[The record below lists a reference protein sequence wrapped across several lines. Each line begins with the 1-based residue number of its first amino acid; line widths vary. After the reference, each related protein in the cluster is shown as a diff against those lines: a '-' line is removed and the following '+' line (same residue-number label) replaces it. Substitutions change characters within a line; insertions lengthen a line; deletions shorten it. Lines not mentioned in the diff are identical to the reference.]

1 MLSARIQTMTQ
12 PRVRS
17 LLVVLPLLASA
28 CTIGPPPVGL
38 ETVAEE
44 LSACDVVF
52 VGEEHDNDVG
62 HLQHYQL
69 LRMLHAERGDLVLS
83 MEMFERDV
91 QPVLDQYLRGEIDE
105 AAFLAESRPWGN
117 YREHYRPMVEY
128 AKRHGLPVVAANCP
142 TPLARQVAK
151 EGVAAAAGNPNA
163 AAETSS
169 PKDAYWDAFQAAM
182 AGHGGVDEDT
192 VYSFYQAQCLKDDT
206 MAESILAARA
216 GKDPAPLVFHVQGK
230 FHGDGGMG
238 AAARVSW
245 RAPELR
251 CAVLTMSSAPNVVQT
266 APGRYRLDVPTQ
278 PDIKEVEAPGDH
290 TDAVEEEPVEM
301 EVGGRP
307 ALGFMP
313 NYDDGVLG
321 VLVDMVV
328 EGGPAEAGGLRAADV
343 IVAIDARDIDSVA
356 DYMDALANLTI
367 GQQVKVRV
375 LRGDEEKTFDVKV
388 GRRSH

>member
-1 MLSARIQTMTQ
+1 MRRCLSMLVLLACAGPAAGPA
-12 PRVRS
+12 PRV
-17 LLVVLPLLASA
+17 
-28 CTIGPPPVGL
+28 
-38 ETVAEE
+38 
-44 LSACDVVF
+44 
-52 VGEEHDNDVG
+52 
-62 HLQHYQL
+62 
-69 LRMLHAERGDLVLS
+69 
-83 MEMFERDV
+83 
-91 QPVLDQYLRGEIDE
+91 
-105 AAFLAESRPWGN
+105 
-117 YREHYRPMVEY
+117 
-128 AKRHGLPVVAANCP
+128 
-142 TPLARQVAK
+142 
-151 EGVAAAAGNPNA
+151 
-163 AAETSS
+163 
-169 PKDAYWDAFQAAM
+169 DA
-182 AGHGGVDEDT
+182 
-192 VYSFYQAQCLKDDT
+192 
-206 MAESILAARA
+206 
-216 GKDPAPLVFHVQGK
+216 P
-230 FHGDGGMG
+230 
-238 AAARVSW
+238 
-245 RAPELR
+245 
-251 CAVLTMSSAPNVVQT
+251 SSAPNVVQT

>member
-105 AAFLAESRPWGN
+105 AAFFAESRPWGN

-151 EGVAAAAGNPNA
+151 EGVAAASGNPNA

>member
-44 LSACDVVF
+44 LSACDVIF

-151 EGVAAAAGNPNA
+151 EGVAAASGNPNA